1 MKLLKREDGAALVE
15 FALVISLLFL
25 IIFGI
30 IEFGRIFNAQITVT
44 QAAREG
50 ARLGVVTLGDVET
63 VKNKVKERAASVAA
77 SIGVEKSD
85 VDVVIEAGSVK
96 VTVPHEV
103 DLIAPMIATILGDD
117 NGSKP
122 GDQFLVQGKATMRV
136 E

>member
-44 QAAREG
+44 HAAREG
-50 ARLGVVTLGDVET
+50 ARIGVITPEASRNDAIRST
-63 VKNKVKERAASVAA
+63 VINRAAGITLTNAD
-77 SIGVEKSD
+77 I
-85 VDVVIEAGSVK
+85 VIIPEPADDDNQDLK
-96 VTVPHEV
+96 VTVNYKV
-103 DLIAPMIATILGDD
+103 DLLAPMIAAIIDNDDD
-117 NGSKP
+117 NKFPVHGE
-122 GDQFLVQGKATMRV
+122 AIMRL